1 MNGEYNGFIYFFDSL
16 MKLSPKEKLGEDLI
30 LEIFDDGILILT
42 NQNEFQVLF

>member
-1 MNGEYNGFIYFFDSL
+1 

-42 NQNEFQVLF
+42 NQNEFQVLFFKIYTRGQYK